1 MNNTVLKAAQLICAI
16 LLIVSIFPMVNHGIG
31 FADYTYSKA
40 EKYTSGDAEITKPVK
55 NLDIDWVNG
64 KVNIAYHRGSSIEIS
79 EKSNKPIS
87 KDLQM
92 RWYLDGD
99 TLRIRFAKA
108 GFLLN
113 GNQPKDLTVTLPE
126 GTAFG
131 DVDISATSA
140 TLSIPDLQAE
150 FLKLDVTSGEIFA
163 AAKAKE
169 ITCSAASGK
178 IDLMMED
185 TEIIKAHAASGTIIL
200 GADASD
206 KMDVSTTS
214 GSIRITMKKAGTVH
228 ADSTSGDIYA
238 ELGDVKKAKIEST
251 SGDVQVKAASLET
264 LKIDT
269 TSGNVKASLPT
280 DPGFTA
286 HLDTF
291 SGKIDY
297 TLTMA
302 KQGDNYICGDGSGE
316 VNINTTSGKIT
327 ITSFPH

>member
-1 MNNTVLKAAQLICAI
+1 MNNTVLKAAQLVCAI

-40 EKYTSGDAEITKPVK
+40 ENYTSGDAEITKPVK
-55 NLDIDWVNG
+55 NLDIDWVTG
-64 KVNIAYHRGSSIEIS
+64 KVNIAYHKGSSIEIG

-99 TLRIRFAKA
+99 TLRIRYAKA
-108 GFLLN
+108 GFRLN
-113 GNQPKDLTVTLPE
+113 SSQQKDLTVTLPE
-126 GTAFG
+126 GTVFG
-131 DVDISATSA
+131 DVNISATSA
-140 TLSIPDLQAE
+140 TLNIPDLQAE
-150 FLKLDVTSGEIFA
+150 FLKLDVTSGIIFA
-163 AAKAKE
+163 TANAKE
-169 ITCSAASGK
+169 ITCNATSGK
-178 IDLMMED
+178 IDLLMED
-185 TEIIKAHAASGTIIL
+185 AETIKAHAASGTIIL
-200 GADASD
+200 TADASD

-228 ADSTSGDIYA
+228 ADSTSGDITA

-269 TSGNVKASLPT
+269 TSGSVKAWLPT

-286 HLDTF
+286 RLDTF

-297 TLTMA
+297 DLPMA

-316 VNINTTSGKIT
+316 VDINTTSGKIT
-327 ITSFPH
+327 ITAFPH